1 MCTAVERASTH
12 TFVQA
17 HGPIVYQLPQQRI
30 AVHPLED
37 RAASKLMVR
46 RRGRLCAWCAP
57 SECPRVTAAAAELGR
72 WFTRTATR

>member
-1 MCTAVERASTH
+1 MEHASTD

-17 HGPIVYQLPQQRI
+17 HGPIVYELPQQRI

-46 RRGRLCAWCAP
+46 RRGRLYEWVCSERTPTFDSGGGGAW
-57 SECPRVTAAAAELGR
+57 
-72 WFTRTATR
+72 